1 MKRTHVLLAAALLV
15 CWGSYV
21 CAQPPGTPILHL
33 RADLGVQTDGTG
45 LTVWE
50 DQSPTG
56 NNAIRVDNQFGTPT
70 MAPVTRMFPAGSRDV
85 IRFSQP
91 DGFLALD
98 HTSLD
103 LTEMTLYIVTEDAD
117 VARRRQYFS
126 NYTNTINWGWGFAFG
141 IDSDPS
147 IGGPDVRIVRDF
159 TSNGQPPPGHS
170 DSNLGGGNV
179 PARDTMTAITHTMS
193 ESSGSKDTYFNN
205 VFVGS
210 NPIAPGGIAYDTVNV
225 GAQAASIGGL
235 GQLENGFFYY
245 QGDIAEV
252 IVYDSAH
259 GASDREAVQAYFEG
273 RYFVPEPG
281 GILLLAVGGMIVAVV
296 RRRRGGTGKF

>member
-1 MKRTHVLLAAALLV
+1 MTKTQVGWAVVLFLFV
-15 CWGSYV
+15 GVYV
-21 CAQPPGTPILHL
+21 SAQVPGTPILHL
-33 RADLGVQTDGTG
+33 RGDLGINTDATG

-50 DQSPTG
+50 DQSATG
-56 NNAIRVDNQFGTPT
+56 NNAIRQDNQFGTPT
-70 MAPVTRMFPAGSRDV
+70 MAPAMRMFPAGQRDV

-126 NYTNTINWGWGFAFG
+126 NYTNTINWGWGYAFG

-147 IGGPDVRIVRDF
+147 IGGPDFRIVRDF
-159 TSNGQPPPGHS
+159 TSNGMPPPGHS

-179 PARDTMTAITHTMS
+179 PPRDTMTAIAHTMS
-193 ESSGSKDTYFNN
+193 ESAGLKETFFNN
-205 VFVGS
+205 VSVGS
-210 NPIAPGGIAYDTVNV
+210 NAIEPGGIAYDTVNV

-235 GQLENGFFYY
+235 GQLHNGFFYY
-245 QGDIAEV
+245 QGDIAEM

-259 GASDREAVQAYFEG
+259 GPDDRAAVQGYLDN

-281 GILLLAVGGMIVAVV
+281 GILLILMGAMITVV
-296 RRRRGGTGKF
+296 RRR

>member
-1 MKRTHVLLAAALLV
+1 MKKTQIFLAAALVLFV
-15 CWGSYV
+15 AAFVG
-21 CAQPPGTPILHL
+21 AQPPGTPILHL

-56 NNAIRVDNQFGTPT
+56 NDAIRVDNAFGTPT
-70 MAPVTRMFPAGSRDV
+70 MAPATRTFTAGERDV

-126 NYTNTINWGWGFAFG
+126 NYTNTINWGWGYAFG

-159 TSNGQPPPGHS
+159 TSNGTPPPGHS
-170 DSNLGGGNV
+170 DSNLGNGNV
-179 PARDTMTAITHTMS
+179 PPRDTMTAITHTMS
-193 ESSGSKDTYFNN
+193 ESAGVKETYFNN

-210 NPIAPGGIAYDTVNV
+210 NTIAPGGIAYDTMNP

-235 GQLENGFFYY
+235 GQLQNGFFYY

-252 IVYDSAH
+252 IVYDAAH
-259 GASDREAVQAYFEG
+259 GADDRAAVQGYLDA

-281 GILLLAVGGMIVAVV
+281 ALVLLAVGIVGCGRLL
-296 RRRRGGTGKF
+296 RRRA